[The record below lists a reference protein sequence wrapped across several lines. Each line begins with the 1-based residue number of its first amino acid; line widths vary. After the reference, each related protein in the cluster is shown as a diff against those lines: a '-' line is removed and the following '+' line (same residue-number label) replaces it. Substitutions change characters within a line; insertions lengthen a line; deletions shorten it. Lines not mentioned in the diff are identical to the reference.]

1 MTLLLVGIVL
11 TILMV
16 FITRQLTSSLPPER
30 FRSVIRLLL
39 PAYLLLNLYFTLLMR
54 EPSED
59 RLVTLVPLRA
69 YFAVLGW
76 DIQSFPVVGQLLQGM
91 WEYPIAFTFA
101 PVIGIVQNLILF
113 IPFGFLLC
121 GATDQPRTSR
131 ILLLGLLLS
140 LSIELCQ
147 LLFRLGWF
155 EVDDILH
162 NVLGTYLGIHER
174 HRGGVPEQQQAVR
187 HAGGDHQ
194 QAHHRTLCF

>member
-1 MTLLLVGIVL
+1 MILLLVGIAL
-11 TILMV
+11 AILMV
-16 FITRQLTSSLPPER
+16 FITRQLTISLSPER

-59 RLVTLVPLRA
+59 RLVTLVPLRS

-76 DIQSFPVVGQLLQGM
+76 DIQSFSAVGQLLQGA
-91 WEYPIAFTFA
+91 WEEPIAFAFE
-101 PVIGIVQNLILF
+101 PLIGIVQNLILF
-113 IPFGFLLC
+113 MPFGFLLY
-121 GATDQPRTSR
+121 AVTDQPRMVR
-131 ILLLGLLLS
+131 ILLLSFLLS

-162 NVLGTYLGIHER
+162 NVLGTYLGIR
-174 HRGGVPEQQQAVR
+174 LYR
-187 HAGGDHQ
+187 
-194 QAHHRTLCF
+194 RTVKRTST

>member
-1 MTLLLVGIVL
+1 MTLLLVGAGL

-16 FITRQLTSSLPPER
+16 FITRQLMISLPPER
-30 FRSVIRLLL
+30 FRSVMRLLL

-59 RLVTLVPLRA
+59 RLVTLVPLRS

-76 DIQSFPVVGQLLQGM
+76 DIQTFPAVGQLLQGA

-101 PVIGIVQNLILF
+101 PLIGIMQNLILF

-131 ILLLGLLLS
+131 ILLLGFLLS

-162 NVLGTYLGIHER
+162 NVLGTYLGIR
-174 HRGGVPEQQQAVR
+174 LYR
-187 HAGGDHQ
+187 
-194 QAHHRTLCF
+194 RTVKRIST

>member
-1 MTLLLVGIVL
+1 MTLLLVGVGL

-16 FITRQLTSSLPPER
+16 FITRQLTNSLSPER
-30 FRSVIRLLL
+30 FRSFIRLLL

-54 EPSED
+54 EPGED
-59 RLVTLVPLRA
+59 YPIILTPLRS

-76 DIQSFPVVGQLLQGM
+76 DIQSFHVVGQLLQGS
-91 WEYPIAFTFA
+91 WEEPIAFAFESL
-101 PVIGIVQNLILF
+101 IGIMQNLILF

-131 ILLLGLLLS
+131 ILLLGFLLS

-147 LLFRLGWF
+147 LFFRLGWF

-162 NVLGTYLGIHER
+162 NVLGTYLGICLYR
-174 HRGGVPEQQQAVR
+174 RAVK
-187 HAGGDHQ
+187 
-194 QAHHRTLCF
+194 RTST

>member
-1 MTLLLVGIVL
+1 MILLLVGIGL

-16 FITRQLTSSLPPER
+16 FITRQLTNSLPPER

-54 EPSED
+54 EPSKD
-59 RLVTLVPLRA
+59 RLVTLVPLRS
-69 YFAVLGW
+69 YFAVFGW
-76 DIQSFPVVGQLLQGM
+76 DIQTFPAVGQLLQGA
-91 WEYPIAFTFA
+91 WEEPIAFA
-101 PVIGIVQNLILF
+101 LEPLIGIVQNLILF

-131 ILLLGLLLS
+131 ILLLGFLLS

-162 NVLGTYLGIHER
+162 NVLGTYFGIRLYRRIAER
-174 HRGGVPEQQQAVR
+174 
-187 HAGGDHQ
+187 
-194 QAHHRTLCF
+194 TST

>member
-1 MTLLLVGIVL
+1 MILLLVGSSL

-16 FITRQLTSSLPPER
+16 FITRQLTNSLSPER

-59 RLVTLVPLRA
+59 YPIILTPLRS

-76 DIQSFPVVGQLLQGM
+76 DIQSFHVVGQLLQGS
-91 WEYPIAFTFA
+91 WEEPIAFAFESL
-101 PVIGIVQNLILF
+101 IGILQNLILF

-131 ILLLGLLLS
+131 ILLFGFLLS

-147 LLFRLGWF
+147 LFFRLGWF

-162 NVLGTYLGIHER
+162 NVLGTYLGICLYR
-174 HRGGVPEQQQAVR
+174 RAVK
-187 HAGGDHQ
+187 
-194 QAHHRTLCF
+194 RTST

>member
-1 MTLLLVGIVL
+1 MILLLVGAGL

-16 FITRQLTSSLPPER
+16 FIARQLTISLSPER

-54 EPSED
+54 EPGED
-59 RLVTLVPLRA
+59 YPIILTPLRS

-76 DIQSFPVVGQLLQGM
+76 DIQSFHVVGQLLQGS
-91 WEYPIAFTFA
+91 WEEPIAFAFESL
-101 PVIGIVQNLILF
+101 IGIMQNIILF

-131 ILLLGLLLS
+131 ILLLGFLLS

-147 LLFRLGWF
+147 LFFRLGWF

-162 NVLGTYLGIHER
+162 NVLGTYLGICLYR
-174 HRGGVPEQQQAVR
+174 RAVK
-187 HAGGDHQ
+187 
-194 QAHHRTLCF
+194 RTST

>member
-1 MTLLLVGIVL
+1 MTLLLVGAGL

-16 FITRQLTSSLPPER
+16 FITRQLTNSLSPER

-39 PAYLLLNLYFTLLMR
+39 PAYLLLNLYFTFLMR
-54 EPSED
+54 EPGED
-59 RLVTLVPLRA
+59 YPIILTPLRS

-76 DIQSFPVVGQLLQGM
+76 DIQSFPAVGQLLQGV
-91 WEYPIAFTFA
+91 WEEPIAFAFESL
-101 PVIGIVQNLILF
+101 IGIMQNLILF
-113 IPFGFLLC
+113 MPFGFLLC

-131 ILLLGLLLS
+131 LLLLGFLLS

-162 NVLGTYLGIHER
+162 NVLGTYLGICLYR
-174 HRGGVPEQQQAVR
+174 RAVK
-187 HAGGDHQ
+187 
-194 QAHHRTLCF
+194 RTST

>member
-1 MTLLLVGIVL
+1 MILLLVGIAL
-11 TILMV
+11 AILMV
-16 FITRQLTSSLPPER
+16 FITRQLTISLSPER

-59 RLVTLVPLRA
+59 RLVTLVPLRS

-76 DIQSFPVVGQLLQGM
+76 DIQTFSAVGQLLQGA
-91 WEYPIAFTFA
+91 WEEPIAFAFE
-101 PVIGIVQNLILF
+101 PLIGIVQNLILF
-113 IPFGFLLC
+113 MPFGFLLY
-121 GATDQPRTSR
+121 AVTDQPRMVR
-131 ILLLGLLLS
+131 ILLLSFLLS

-162 NVLGTYLGIHER
+162 NVLGTYLGIR
-174 HRGGVPEQQQAVR
+174 LYR
-187 HAGGDHQ
+187 
-194 QAHHRTLCF
+194 RTVKRTST

>member
-1 MTLLLVGIVL
+1 MILLLVGAGL

-16 FITRQLTSSLPPER
+16 FIARQLTISLSPER

-54 EPSED
+54 EPGED
-59 RLVTLVPLRA
+59 YPIILTPLRS

-76 DIQSFPVVGQLLQGM
+76 DIQSFHVVGQLLQGS
-91 WEYPIAFTFA
+91 WEEPIAFAFESL
-101 PVIGIVQNLILF
+101 IGIMQNIILF

-121 GATDQPRTSR
+121 GATDQPRPSR
-131 ILLLGLLLS
+131 ILLLGFLLS

-147 LLFRLGWF
+147 LFFRLGWF

-162 NVLGTYLGIHER
+162 NVLGTYLGICLYR
-174 HRGGVPEQQQAVR
+174 RAVK
-187 HAGGDHQ
+187 
-194 QAHHRTLCF
+194 RTST

>member
-1 MTLLLVGIVL
+1 MTLLLVGSSL

-16 FITRQLTSSLPPER
+16 FIMRQLTNSLSPER

-54 EPSED
+54 EQSED
-59 RLVTLVPLRA
+59 RLVTLVPLRS

-76 DIQSFPVVGQLLQGM
+76 DIQSFPVVGQLLQGA
-91 WEYPIAFTFA
+91 WNEPAALTLA
-101 PVIGIVQNLILF
+101 PLIGIMQNLILF
-113 IPFGFLLC
+113 IPFGFLLY
-121 GATDQPRTSR
+121 AVTNQPRTAR
-131 ILLLGLLLS
+131 ILLLGFLLS

-162 NVLGTYLGIHER
+162 NVLGTYLGIR
-174 HRGGVPEQQQAVR
+174 LYR
-187 HAGGDHQ
+187 
-194 QAHHRTLCF
+194 RTVKRIST

>member
-1 MTLLLVGIVL
+1 MTLLLVGARL

-16 FITRQLTSSLPPER
+16 LITRQLTNSLSPER

-54 EPSED
+54 EPGED
-59 RLVTLVPLRA
+59 YPIILTPLRS

-76 DIQSFPVVGQLLQGM
+76 DIQTFHVVGQLLQGS
-91 WEYPIAFTFA
+91 WEEPISFAFESL
-101 PVIGIVQNLILF
+101 IGIMQNLILF

-131 ILLLGLLLS
+131 ILLLGFLLS

-147 LLFRLGWF
+147 LFFRLGWF

-162 NVLGTYLGIHER
+162 NVLGTYLGICLYR
-174 HRGGVPEQQQAVR
+174 RAVK
-187 HAGGDHQ
+187 
-194 QAHHRTLCF
+194 RTST

>member
-1 MTLLLVGIVL
+1 MTLLLVGAGL

-16 FITRQLTSSLPPER
+16 FITRQLTNSLSPER
-30 FRSVIRLLL
+30 FRSVMRLLL

-54 EPSED
+54 ELGED
-59 RLVTLVPLRA
+59 RLVTLVPLRS

-76 DIQSFPVVGQLLQGM
+76 DIQSFPVVGQLLQGA
-91 WEYPIAFTFA
+91 WNEPAALTLA
-101 PVIGIVQNLILF
+101 PLTGIIQNIVLF
-113 IPFGFLLC
+113 MPFGFLLC

-131 ILLLGLLLS
+131 ILLLGFLLS

-162 NVLGTYLGIHER
+162 NVLGTYLGIR
-174 HRGGVPEQQQAVR
+174 LYR
-187 HAGGDHQ
+187 
-194 QAHHRTLCF
+194 RTVKRTST

>member
-1 MTLLLVGIVL
+1 MILLLVGAGL

-16 FITRQLTSSLPPER
+16 FITRQLTISLSPER
-30 FRSVIRLLL
+30 FRSVMRLLL

-54 EPSED
+54 EPGED
-59 RLVTLVPLRA
+59 YPIILTPLRS

-76 DIQSFPVVGQLLQGM
+76 DIQTFSAVGQLLQGA
-91 WEYPIAFTFA
+91 WEEPIAFAFESL
-101 PVIGIVQNLILF
+101 IGIVQNIILF

-131 ILLLGLLLS
+131 ILLLGFLLS

-162 NVLGTYLGIHER
+162 NVLGTYLGICL
-174 HRGGVPEQQQAVR
+174 HR
-187 HAGGDHQ
+187 
-194 QAHHRTLCF
+194 RTVKRTST